1 MVVVGAPSEPVGDVV
16 ATIGGRMAF
25 TNRTCDESGVWAGR
39 CGHEQVVVS
48 KGNRFPECSGCKRGI
63 DWHLVGTVGEALR
76 KNPKATY
83 VESADDGWW
92 PGKASSTVT
101 SYP

>member
-1 MVVVGAPSEPVGDVV
+1 
-16 ATIGGRMAF
+16 MAF

-48 KGNRFPECSGCKRGI
+48 KGDRFPECSGCRRGI

-76 KNPKATY
+76 KNPRSLYAD
-83 VESADDGWW
+83 SADEGWW
-92 PGKASSTVT
+92 PGKAPAAVT
-101 SYP
+101 SY